1 MLIAVFVVSLLA
13 AMALGVPIAF
23 ALMACSMA
31 MMWYMDFFDAQIM
44 AQNMLSGAD
53 SFPLIAIPFF
63 VLAGELMNAGGIS
76 RRIVDVAGAWVGHF
90 KGGLGYVAIFA
101 CVIMA
106 SLSGSAIADTA
117 AVAALLIP
125 MMRTAGY
132 NVPRASGLI
141 ASGGIIAPIIP
152 PSIGFVMLG
161 VVGNISITK
170 LFIAGIVPGLLMAL
184 ALVATWAFQAKRDE
198 MPRGAKMSSRQR
210 WAATGAGFWALLMP
224 VIVVGGLK
232 GGYFT
237 PTEAAVVAVFY
248 ALFVGFV
255 VYGELKFRHL
265 YSLLLAAGKT
275 SAIVMFLVAA
285 AQVSA
290 WLIAAANIPMA
301 VADILQPLIDSPI
314 LLMLVIMGLVFVV
327 GTVLDFAPTILI
339 LIPVLMPA
347 VRMAGIDPVY
357 FGVLF
362 IMNNAIGLITPP
374 VGTVLNVV
382 CGVAKVRMEPV
393 IRAVMPYLL
402 AQSAVLLLLVLFPQ
416 LVLAPLH
423 FMTR

>member
-1 MLIAVFVVSLLA
+1 MLIGIFVVSLLV

-23 ALMACSMA
+23 SLIACSMA
-31 MMWYMDFFDAQIM
+31 MMWYMDFFDAQIV

-76 RRIVDVAGAWVGHF
+76 RRIVAVASAWVGHF
-90 KGGLGYVAIFA
+90 SGGLGYVAIFA

-125 MMRTAGY
+125 MMRDAGY
-132 NVPRASGLI
+132 SVPRASGLI
-141 ASGGIIAPIIP
+141 ASGGIVAPIIP

-170 LFIAGIVPGLLMAL
+170 LFMAGIVPGIMMAL
-184 ALVATWAFQAKRDE
+184 ALVATWAFQARRDG
-198 MPRGAKMSSRQR
+198 MPRGEKKSSRQR
-210 WAATGAGFWALLMP
+210 WSATIAGFWALLMP
-224 VIVVGGLK
+224 VIIVGGLR

-248 ALFVGFV
+248 ALFVGFC
-255 VYGELKFRHL
+255 VYRELKVGAL
-265 YSLLLAAGKT
+265 YGLLLAAGKT

-301 VADILQPLIDSPI
+301 VADILQPFTDSPI
-314 LLMLVIMGLVFVV
+314 LLMLAIMLLVFVV

-339 LIPVLMPA
+339 LVPVLMPT

-382 CGVAKVRMEPV
+382 CGVARVRMEPV
-393 IRAVMPYLL
+393 FRAVTPYLL
-402 AQSAVLLLLVLFPQ
+402 AQMSVLLLLLLFPQ
-416 LVLAPLH
+416 LVLAPLD
-423 FMTR
+423 FFIR

>member
-1 MLIAVFVVSLLA
+1 MLIAIFVSSLLA
-13 AMALGVPIAF
+13 AMALGMPIAF
-23 ALMACSMA
+23 ALMVCSMA
-31 MMWYMDFFDAQIM
+31 MMWHMDFFDAQIL

-63 VLAGELMNAGGIS
+63 VLAGEIMNAGGIS
-76 RRIVDVAGAWVGHF
+76 RRIVNVASAWVGHF
-90 KGGLGYVAIFA
+90 RGGLGYVAIFA

-125 MMRTAGY
+125 MMRNAGY
-132 NVPRASGLI
+132 NVPQASGLI

-152 PSIGFVMLG
+152 PSIGFVMVG

-170 LFIAGIVPGLLMAL
+170 LFIAGIAPGLLMAL
-184 ALVATWAFQAKRDE
+184 ALVATWAFQARRGD
-198 MPRGAKMSSRQR
+198 MPRGERKTSKER
-210 WAATGAGFWALLMP
+210 WSATIAGFWALLMP
-224 VIVVGGLK
+224 VIIVGGLRA
-232 GGYFT
+232 GYFT

-248 ALFVGFV
+248 ALFVGFCIYRELRIADL
-255 VYGELKFRHL
+255 YG
-265 YSLLLAAGKT
+265 LLLSAGKT

-290 WLIAAANIPMA
+290 WLIAAANIPMT
-301 VADILQPLIDSPI
+301 VTGLLEPLIDRPI
-314 LLMLVIMGLVFVV
+314 LLMLVIMLLVFVV

-339 LIPVLMPA
+339 LIPVLMPTI
-347 VRMAGIDPVY
+347 RMAGIDPVY

-382 CGVAKVRMEPV
+382 SGVARVRLDPV
-393 IRAVMPYLL
+393 IRAITPYLL
-402 AQSAVLLLLVLFPQ
+402 AQTAVLLLLVLFPQ
-416 LVLAPLH
+416 LVLAPLQ
-423 FMTR
+423 FLTR

>member
-1 MLIAVFVVSLLA
+1 MLIAIFVSSLLA

-23 ALMACSMA
+23 SLMVCSMA
-31 MMWYMDFFDAQIM
+31 MMWHMDFFDSQIM

-76 RRIVDVAGAWVGHF
+76 RRIVNVAGAWVGHF
-90 KGGLGYVAIFA
+90 RGGLGYVAIFA

-125 MMRTAGY
+125 MMRNAGY
-132 NVPRASGLI
+132 NVPQASGLI

-152 PSIGFVMLG
+152 PSIGFVMVG

-170 LFIAGIVPGLLMAL
+170 LFIAGIAPGLMMAF
-184 ALVATWAFQAKRDE
+184 ALVATWAFQARRGD
-198 MPRGAKMSSRQR
+198 MPRGEKKSSKER
-210 WAATGAGFWALLMP
+210 WSATLAGFWALLMP
-224 VIVVGGLK
+224 VIIVGGLRA
-232 GGYFT
+232 GYFT

-248 ALFVGFV
+248 AGFVGFC
-255 VYGELKFRHL
+255 VYRELKLQHM
-265 YSLLLAAGKT
+265 YELLLAAGKT

-301 VADILQPLIDSPI
+301 VADLLEPLIDRPI
-314 LLMLVIMGLVFVV
+314 LLMLTIMLLVFVV

-339 LIPVLMPA
+339 LIPVLMPT

-382 CGVAKVRMEPV
+382 SGVARVRLEPV
-393 IRAVMPYLL
+393 IRAIAPYLTVQTL
-402 AQSAVLLLLVLFPQ
+402 VLLLLVFFPQ
-416 LVLAPLH
+416 LVLAPLN

>member
-1 MLIAVFVVSLLA
+1 MLIAIFVLSLLA

-23 ALMACSMA
+23 ALMVCSMA

-125 MMRTAGY
+125 MMRSAGY

-184 ALVATWAFQAKRDE
+184 ALVATWAYQAKRDE
-198 MPRGAKMSSRQR
+198 MPRGGKMSSRQR
-210 WAATGAGFWALLMP
+210 WAATTAGFWALLMP
-224 VIVVGGLK
+224 VIIVGGLK
-232 GGYFT
+232 AGYFT

-255 VYGELKFRHL
+255 VYGELKLRHL
-265 YSLLLAAGKT
+265 YGLLLAAGKT

-290 WLIAAANIPMA
+290 WLIAAANIPMV

-314 LLMLVIMGLVFVV
+314 LLMLVIMMLVFTV

-393 IRAVMPYLL
+393 IRAVTPYLL
-402 AQSAVLLLLVLFPQ
+402 AQSAVLLLLILFPQ

>member
-1 MLIAVFVVSLLA
+1 MLIVIFVASLLA

-23 ALMACSMA
+23 SLMVCSMA

-76 RRIVDVAGAWVGHF
+76 RRIVEVAGAWVGHF

-125 MMRTAGY
+125 MMRNAGY
-132 NVPRASGLI
+132 SVPRASGLI

-152 PSIGFVMLG
+152 PSIGFVMVG

-170 LFIAGIVPGLLMAL
+170 LFIAGIAPGLMMAL
-184 ALVATWAFQAKRDE
+184 ALVATWTFQARRE
-198 MPRGAKMSSRQR
+198 GMPRGEKKSARQR
-210 WAATGAGFWALLMP
+210 WSATLAGFWALLMP
-224 VIVVGGLK
+224 VIIVGGLRS
-232 GGYFT
+232 GYFT

-248 ALFVGFV
+248 ALFVGFC
-255 VYGELKFRHL
+255 VYRELKVRQL
-265 YSLLLAAGKT
+265 YGLLLAAGKT

-290 WLIAAANIPMA
+290 WLIAAANIPMV
-301 VADILQPLIDSPI
+301 VADVLQPLTDSPI
-314 LLMLVIMGLVFVV
+314 LLMLAIMLLVFVV

-339 LIPVLMPA
+339 LIPVLMPT

-393 IRAVMPYLL
+393 IRAVTPYLL
-402 AQSAVLLLLVLFPQ
+402 AQFAVLLLLVLFPQ
-416 LVLAPLH
+416 LILAPLH